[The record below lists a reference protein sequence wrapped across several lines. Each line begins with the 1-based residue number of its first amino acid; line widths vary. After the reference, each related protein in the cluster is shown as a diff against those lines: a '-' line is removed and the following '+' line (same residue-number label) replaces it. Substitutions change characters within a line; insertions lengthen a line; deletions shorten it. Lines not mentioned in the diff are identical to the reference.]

1 VDIKLYKGVGNYMKI
16 NNSTKKTIE
25 ILDLI
30 SKNPEGLTLN
40 EIAEQLDLPK
50 SSVFDILTTLK
61 MMEIIRFAN
70 EGLKNYVIGI
80 KLFIIGNSYI
90 ESDDLINSSR
100 KLVKDLG
107 DKLGRTI
114 FIGQESHAKV
124 LYLYK
129 YEPENAIITTS
140 NIGSTINMY
149 NSALGKSILAYRN
162 DQDSLIEKLK
172 FKKYTKNTITNP
184 DDLKEE
190 LKKVKAAG
198 YSVDNREVEEHLS
211 CVGAPIFNHKGD
223 VIAAISASGLYT
235 ENIDIEYISRNI
247 RETASSISEK
257 MGYRKK

>member
-1 VDIKLYKGVGNYMKI
+1 MKI

-25 ILDLI
+25 ILELI

-40 EIAEQLDLPK
+40 EIASQLDLPK
-50 SSVFDILTTLK
+50 SSVFDILATLK
-61 MMEIIRFAN
+61 TMDIIKYADERI
-70 EGLKNYVIGI
+70 KNYVIGT

-90 ESDDLINSSR
+90 ENDDLINSSR
-100 KLVKDLG
+100 KLIKDLG

-114 FIGQESHAKV
+114 FIGQESHSKI

-129 YEPENAIITTS
+129 YEPDNAIITTA

-149 NSALGKSILAYRN
+149 NSALGKAILAFREDAN
-162 DQDSLIEKLK
+162 KLISNFK

-190 LKKVKAAG
+190 LEKVKKFG
-198 YSVDNREVEEHLS
+198 YAIDNREVEDHLS
-211 CVGAPIFNHKGD
+211 CVGAPIFNHKGE

-235 ENIDIEYISRNI
+235 ENIDIDYISRNLS
-247 RETASSISEK
+247 ETATMISEK
-257 MGYRKK
+257 MGYNKKNFI